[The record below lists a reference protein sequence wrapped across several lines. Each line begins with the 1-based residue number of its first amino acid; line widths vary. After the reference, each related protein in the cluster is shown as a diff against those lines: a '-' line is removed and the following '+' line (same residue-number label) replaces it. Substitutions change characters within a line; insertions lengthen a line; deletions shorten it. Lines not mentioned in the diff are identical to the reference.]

1 MINIIYKTDFNL
13 LKINKLKQHEAKLN
27 NFIYDLIAMLSLII
41 SINQDIQYTWGK
53 KLAFLAGKRK
63 TNNKKLKGNVEMD
76 WRKGGETY
84 DLYKSTNL
92 IFPPQTPN
100 PYATMSRH
108 YTSHKNPN

>member
-1 MINIIYKTDFNL
+1 
-13 LKINKLKQHEAKLN
+13 
-27 NFIYDLIAMLSLII
+27 MLSLII

-53 KLAFLAGKRK
+53 KLASLAGKRK

-100 PYATMSRH
+100 PYATISRH
-108 YTSHKNPN
+108 YTSHKTPIETQNVFTNVFVGVCVWVGVTGGENSLTWK